1 MNCTTHAMKNTQNDS
16 FNSKKRTNRS
26 VCSAFFNNL
35 NNFFFGGFQQELTI
49 SSFLITPAN
58 CNMLYL
64 SYPLKEMA

>member
-1 MNCTTHAMKNTQNDS
+1 MNCTTPAMKNTQECIQQQEKNKQECLFS
-16 FNSKKRTNRS
+16 
-26 VCSAFFNNL
+26 FFNNR